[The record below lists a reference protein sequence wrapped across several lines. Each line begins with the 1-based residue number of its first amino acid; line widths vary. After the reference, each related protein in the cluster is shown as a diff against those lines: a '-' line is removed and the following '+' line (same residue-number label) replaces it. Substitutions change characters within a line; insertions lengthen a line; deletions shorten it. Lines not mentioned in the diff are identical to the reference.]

1 MSYRSARSMMN
12 LLIAGIIHRTE
23 YDVKTE
29 EPSETAEKS
38 ASERGNASSE
48 AHCGDKGSSF
58 RSETG
63 KCKK

>member
-1 MSYRSARSMMN
+1 MD
-12 LLIAGIIHRTE
+12 LLIAEMIHRME
-23 YDVKTE
+23 YDDKTKG
-29 EPSETAEKS
+29 PSETAEKS

-58 RSETG
+58 RRETG